1 MMALFSKSTFLRK
14 FSFFLACFV
23 MALALSM
30 ERQWLWVALALG
42 LGVAGWYLLDKI
54 RWQAGQAGFIILVG
68 AAAAGI
74 FLGLP
79 LWLMLPAVVFALG
92 FWDLDAF
99 LYRIA
104 RFQSDERIERLRKA
118 HHYRLAVTL
127 LAGVVISLPG
137 LFLRL
142 DLSLGW
148 AILLGLVIFLGIR
161 LGIRAMGERVSDE
174 SRP

>member
-1 MMALFSKSTFLRK
+1 MTTLHRK
-14 FSFFLACFV
+14 TSFFLACTFLSLALFMEQQWV
-23 MALALSM
+23 WAALALCIGAAV
-30 ERQWLWVALALG
+30 WLLIDRIKWQTGWVAFFIFVAVAATGTYLG
-42 LGVAGWYLLDKI
+42 
-54 RWQAGQAGFIILVG
+54 F
-68 AAAAGI
+68 
-74 FLGLP
+74 P
-79 LWLMLPAVVFALG
+79 LWLMLPVVLFALV

-99 LYRIA
+99 LYRLSW
-104 RFQSDERIERLRKA
+104 FEPNERIQQMEKA
-118 HHYRLAVTL
+118 HYIRLVMALV
-127 LAGVVISLPG
+127 AGTVISLPG